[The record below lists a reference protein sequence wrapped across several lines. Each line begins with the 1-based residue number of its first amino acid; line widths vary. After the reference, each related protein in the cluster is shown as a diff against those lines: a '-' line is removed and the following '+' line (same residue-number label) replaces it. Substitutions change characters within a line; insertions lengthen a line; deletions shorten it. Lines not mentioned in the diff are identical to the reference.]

1 MEISLIEKVK
11 KNLKKGYSA
20 KTLKYALINQGYS
33 RISVERAI
41 EKAQREI
48 TKELPEVKKEKP
60 VIKYELYDS
69 DNKQIWSNIDS
80 DSLKNKKPFWKK
92 FFRK

>member
-1 MEISLIEKVK
+1 MEIQLIEKVK

-41 EKAQREI
+41 ERAQKEI
-48 TKELPEVKKEKP
+48 AKELPEVTKDKP

-69 DNKQIWSNIDS
+69 DNKQIWSSTSPNS
-80 DSLKNKKPFWKK
+80 KKKKPFWKK
-92 FFRK
+92 FLGK